1 MKFNLK
7 QIEAFV
13 WVADLGNFR
22 KAAARLHTTQ
32 PNISGRIAAL
42 ETALDTRLMERDA
55 GSVRLTSQGQKLL
68 PYARKVMSSTDAL
81 LDAAGQSALLDD
93 ILKLGVTEMV
103 VNTWL
108 RDFLKRLKEH
118 YPHVIVELTVDV
130 SVNIEKELQERS
142 IDLAL
147 QNEPFA
153 HQMSGNVDLGTYP
166 IIWVTSPQL
175 QLAKEQPV
183 TLQEISAHP
192 IFTHSRNT
200 RLYEEIARHFAEKQP
215 GTRLVPSSNLA
226 ACLHMTADA
235 MGIACVPAAM
245 VVSELRSGELTQINY
260 PWTPESLHFLARY
273 EAERSSGLVVKA
285 AQIAG
290 EVSREFLSQ
299 HATKT

>member
-13 WVADLGNFR
+13 WVSDLGNFR

-93 ILKLGVTEMV
+93 VLKLGVTEMV

-153 HQMSGNVDLGTYP
+153 HQMSGNVDLGTYR

-183 TLQEISAHP
+183 TLQVISAHP

-200 RLYEEIARHFAEKQP
+200 RLYEEIARHFAEK
-215 GTRLVPSSNLA
+215 
-226 ACLHMTADA
+226 
-235 MGIACVPAAM
+235 
-245 VVSELRSGELTQINY
+245 
-260 PWTPESLHFLARY
+260 
-273 EAERSSGLVVKA
+273 
-285 AQIAG
+285 
-290 EVSREFLSQ
+290 
-299 HATKT
+299 

>member
-7 QIEAFV
+7 QVEAFV

-81 LDAAGQSALLDD
+81 LDAAGQSVLLDD
-93 ILKLGVTEMV
+93 VLKLGVTEMV

-118 YPHVIVELTVDV
+118 YPHVVVELTVDV

-147 QNEPFA
+147 QNEPFT
-153 HQMSGNVDLGTYP
+153 HQTSGNVDLGTYP
-166 IIWVTSPQL
+166 IIWVASPALGLHKQQPL
-175 QLAKEQPV
+175 KLAH
-183 TLQEISAHP
+183 ISAYP
-192 IFTHSRNT
+192 IFTHPRNT
-200 RLYEEIARHFAEKQP
+200 RLYEKITRHFARQQP
-215 GTRLVPSSNLA
+215 AIRLVPSSNLA
-226 ACLHMTADA
+226 ACLHMAADA
-235 MGIACVPAAM
+235 MGIASVPAAM
-245 VVSELRSGELTQINY
+245 VLDELKRGELVQINY
-260 PWTPESLHFLARY
+260 SWTPESLHFLARY
-273 EAERSSGLVVKA
+273 EAERSSGLVVRA

-290 EVSREFLSQ
+290 EVSHEFLRAS
-299 HATKT
+299 